1 MNKLTEGDIN
11 GIVGLYVS
19 ATITTESIATQYN
32 VTPRTIQRI
41 VKRHGVVR
49 TIAEA
54 NRVASPLKDYSNL
67 RKPDHLKA
75 GRTKLSCKLRYKL
88 LAEHPFCALCGNTAT
103 VCPLNIDHIDND
115 ATNNELDNLQVLC
128 SNCNQGKG

>member
-1 MNKLTEGDIN
+1 MNKLTNGDIKE
-11 GIVGLYVS
+11 IVELYES
-19 ATITTESIATQYN
+19 ATMTTESIAQRYS
-32 VTPRTIQRI
+32 VAPRTIQR
-41 VKRHGVVR
+41 VAKAHGVIR
-49 TIAEA
+49 TAIESNKLIA
-54 NRVASPLKDYSNL
+54 PLKDYSNL

-75 GRTKLSCKLRYKL
+75 GRVKLPCKLRYKM
-88 LAEHPFCALCGNTAT
+88 LAEHPYCALCGNTVD